1 MSRDGKL
8 QRKPTVVF
16 ILGLGRSGSTVLD
29 LFLGQHPRVQ
39 SAGELSNAVNR
50 GWLSGDYC
58 SCGQRVP
65 DCAFWTEVRVR
76 WEQMTQA
83 APQDYEELR
92 HSVEDCRANLWQML
106 WIRQPERLRLGGYTA
121 GRFFNYAQWTALLYQ
136 AICGVSGR
144 PVVVDSSKNPVRGL
158 ALTMM
163 ANSLD
168 LIDLRLIH
176 LVRDVRGF
184 AWSARKSFRCD
195 KRSGI
200 PQDIAPRNV
209 AKSAVVWTFIN
220 QVADR
225 VRHRHDA
232 GRSMLMRYEDF
243 VQNPAAITLPLAT
256 FLDLPPEPW
265 LAIAAGERTIEPGHV
280 VAGNR
285 VRMQHQIK
293 IRPDTEWC
301 SGLTFTEKL
310 VCWLLAGWKARAY
323 GYSARLPVPQHDPA
337 YGADHSLRGPHF
349 LRPEQARGITGE
361 RAQVSPH

>member
-1 MSRDGKL
+1 
-8 QRKPTVVF
+8 
-16 ILGLGRSGSTVLD
+16 
-29 LFLGQHPRVQ
+29 
-39 SAGELSNAVNR
+39 
-50 GWLSGDYC
+50 
-58 SCGQRVP
+58 
-65 DCAFWTEVRVR
+65 
-76 WEQMTQA
+76 MTQA
-83 APQDYEELR
+83 ALHDYEELR
-92 HSVEDCRANLWQML
+92 HSVEDYRANLWRML

-136 AICGVSGR
+136 AICQVSGR

-184 AWSARKSFRCD
+184 AWSARKGFRRD
-195 KRSGI
+195 ERSGV
-200 PQDIAPRNV
+200 PQDIAPQNV

-232 GRSMLMRYEDF
+232 GRSMLIRYEDF
-243 VQNPAAITLPLAT
+243 VQNPAAIALPLAT
-256 FLDLPPEPW
+256 LLDLPPEPW
-265 LAIAAGERTIEPGHV
+265 LAIAAGERIIEPGHV

-285 VRMQHQIK
+285 VRMQRQNK

-301 SGLTFTEKL
+301 SGLTTTEKL
-310 VCWLLAGWKARAY
+310 VCWLLAGWKANTY
-323 GYSARLPVPQHDPA
+323 GYTVHMPVYENDLSHQP
-337 YGADHSLRGPHF
+337 DHALRGPHF
-349 LRPEQARGITGE
+349 LRQEQAREVTGE
-361 RAQVSPH
+361 REQVSPH